1 MVAAPSDPERP
12 RRQRRTRMLI
22 GLLGA
27 LVAIGVVVL
36 LAAGGGDGSDHERE
50 LVQVP
55 YGETMSA
62 SEYAVIDEG
71 ESEAQVLDRLDK
83 TGRPEAATKSYVL
96 VLFPNPK
103 AEDACTYWEFSDEP
117 QIFAQLCF
125 DRDSGELVSKR
136 DANVHQGL
144 EEQEGQITA

>member
-1 MVAAPSDPERP
+1 MVAAPSDPERR
-12 RRQRRTRMLI
+12 RRQRRRALI
-22 GLLGA
+22 GWIGGLAALGA
-27 LVAIGVVVL
+27 VVL
-36 LAAGGGDGSDHERE
+36 LAAVGGDSHHDRK

-55 YGETMSA
+55 YGETMSS
-62 SEYAVIDEG
+62 SEYAAIDEG
-71 ESEAQVLDRLDK
+71 ESEAEVLGRLDK

-96 VLFPNPK
+96 VLFPHP
-103 AEDACTYWEFSDEP
+103 EEEMACTYWEFEDEL